1 MIRVDADIIFLSHLF
16 KQQLYHQCKRH
27 EANIRSLM
35 PRISN
40 DKALNELQ
48 SMTDVLFD
56 YTQSYRNLFALPEM
70 PPCVTVGKRTN
81 SLPPATPTDQQ
92 PSIAAAIVPN
102 GMSDTSSA
110 EQDPSIVDQTVP
122 TVLSEEPATDMTSSF
137 LLEDDD
143 DLDDEI
149 YTNDALIDVRRS
161 SLLAEHRTVVSN
173 ENGSSTTSS
182 VSGSGSSK
190 GRSLKPSPL
199 STAGIAGVDAG
210 ERSPSSL
217 ASPLEKLRKA
227 AEEEE
232 GEVLRRG
239 KELLENGLE
248 NGVIEET
255 LTGEELKSQV
265 GVVSSL

>member
-1 MIRVDADIIFLSHLF
+1 
-16 KQQLYHQCKRH
+16 
-27 EANIRSLM
+27 
-35 PRISN
+35 
-40 DKALNELQ
+40 
-48 SMTDVLFD
+48 MTEVLFD
-56 YTQSYRNLFALPEM
+56 YTQAYRNLFALPEM
-70 PPCVTVGKRTN
+70 PPSVTLGKRTN
-81 SLPPATPTDQQ
+81 SLPPATPNDQQ
-92 PSIAAAIVPN
+92 PSGAAATVPN
-102 GMSDTSSA
+102 GTSDSSSS

-122 TVLSEEPATDMTSSF
+122 AVLSEEPTTDMASSF

-143 DLDDEI
+143 DLDDEV

-161 SLLAEHRTVVSN
+161 SLLAEHRTVANN
-173 ENGSSTTSS
+173 ESGSSTSS
-182 VSGSGSSK
+182 SLSGSGSSK
-190 GRSLKPSPL
+190 GRGLKPSPL
-199 STAGIAGVDAG
+199 STAGIAGVDGG

-217 ASPLEKLRKA
+217 ASPLQKLRKA

-265 GVVSSL
+265 SVVFSP